1 MLTAHKISSQLPLE
15 LGIAVGEGQ
24 ALPEG
29 ASFADIFSTIE
40 LQTAFESRAVDKQ
53 TGAENLN
60 SSDTNGILASLF
72 ELGKTIQAGD
82 IKPAELR
89 QLLPAEFTQLS
100 DVEIDKFKQAF
111 LKQVEAFGVP
121 GSVQENQNNLSSQKI
136 LGSDA
141 LKLRDILDSIK
152 QDPQFAASKEYDGV
166 VKSIDQFLVRNDLS
180 DISSDRLETLSL
192 HLNIEP
198 NQPESEFELV
208 STQAKSAIDDFDEIQ
223 NNNLEFINHNVG
235 SLVTTN
241 DRVIAKTENSISR
254 NEESAGLDVTKGIVE
269 TYDGI
274 STELE
279 AINPVEIKTTE
290 LADDLKTTIKDVA
303 AVNDDAEEYISTV
316 LQRDFINQEQLQ
328 RQNTAGN
335 DVVTATMQSHAPAV
349 AASIAQANSQSSPAS
364 QNAVQTVWSSAN
376 SDGPEGMTQSGQ
388 FSQSFSQNSN
398 SSSLPNMQAQAA
410 VLQEQRKLSI
420 DQQASLKEAEM
431 QILKAD
437 KKDAA
442 LSAEFSSS
450 ERRALLPL
458 GLQTIQIPVKSPQ
471 WGQAL
476 GQRVVYMA
484 NNRMQQ
490 AQITLNPEKLGPI
503 QIKLQID
510 RDQQVH
516 VSMTAHNGATRE
528 AMELALPRLKE
539 MLEQSGMNLSSVD
552 VNDQTQYSQQQ
563 DSQQDENTTANS
575 QSGGVVESSEEQTS
589 ASIVSATD
597 NIIDYYA

>member
-1 MLTAHKISSQLPLE
+1 M
-15 LGIAVGEGQ
+15 
-24 ALPEG
+24 
-29 ASFADIFSTIE
+29 
-40 LQTAFESRAVDKQ
+40 
-53 TGAENLN
+53 
-60 SSDTNGILASLF
+60 
-72 ELGKTIQAGD
+72 
-82 IKPAELR
+82 
-89 QLLPAEFTQLS
+89 
-100 DVEIDKFKQAF
+100 
-111 LKQVEAFGVP
+111 
-121 GSVQENQNNLSSQKI
+121 
-136 LGSDA
+136 
-141 LKLRDILDSIK
+141 
-152 QDPQFAASKEYDGV
+152 
-166 VKSIDQFLVRNDLS
+166 
-180 DISSDRLETLSL
+180 
-192 HLNIEP
+192 
-198 NQPESEFELV
+198 QP
-208 STQAKSAIDDFDEIQ
+208 
-223 NNNLEFINHNVG
+223 
-235 SLVTTN
+235 
-241 DRVIAKTENSISR
+241 
-254 NEESAGLDVTKGIVE
+254 
-269 TYDGI
+269 
-274 STELE
+274 
-279 AINPVEIKTTE
+279 
-290 LADDLKTTIKDVA
+290 
-303 AVNDDAEEYISTV
+303 
-316 LQRDFINQEQLQ
+316 
-328 RQNTAGN
+328 
-335 DVVTATMQSHAPAV
+335 HAPAV

-376 SDGPEGMTQSGQ
+376 SDAPEGMTQSGQ

-528 AMELALPRLKE
+528 ANGISITK
-539 MLEQSGMNLSSVD
+539 
-552 VNDQTQYSQQQ
+552 
-563 DSQQDENTTANS
+563 
-575 QSGGVVESSEEQTS
+575 VERD
-589 ASIVSATD
+589 A
-597 NIIDYYA
+597 

>member
-53 TGAENLN
+53 TDAENLN
-60 SSDTNGILASLF
+60 SSDTNGVLASLF

-208 STQAKSAIDDFDEIQ
+208 ATQAKSAIDDFDEIQ

-335 DVVTATMQSHAPAV
+335 DVVTATMQPHAPAV

-376 SDGPEGMTQSGQ
+376 SDAPEGMTQSGQ